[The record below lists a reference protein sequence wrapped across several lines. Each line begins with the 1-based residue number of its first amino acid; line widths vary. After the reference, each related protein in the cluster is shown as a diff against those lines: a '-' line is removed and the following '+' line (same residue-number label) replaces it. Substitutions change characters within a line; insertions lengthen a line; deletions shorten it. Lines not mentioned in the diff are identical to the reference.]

1 MSGARGGSQQ
11 FAIRLALDGAD
22 AVEGGLRRV
31 QATAVQVGAE
41 VQRAGD
47 STGRA
52 LAVIDRGTQAASQG
66 LTKLGGDFAALSPI
80 VDNAGGAIG
89 RLVTAL
95 GSGAGLAGVL
105 GAVGGAVT
113 AAVAVYQNWDSVT
126 RAVASAT
133 DILTGSVRAVRSEL
147 QSTYDLLNQIRGLA
161 PQAASAAAQ
170 GRIGQID
177 ERVGPIRDRIAQNE
191 AALRQAQSGLG
202 EEQRRNVISGAGA
215 VPGGQARL
223 PAEVQ
228 AAREAALR
236 RIEER
241 RSQRPEVQARVA
253 EIEANLRADRAA
265 LGDLEAERRR
275 QQGIISAA
283 EENVGSVTRPPPAE
297 EAPARARAGG
307 GGGGRAAPR
316 VDDPSRERDAFTARF
331 DPAERYRQTLEGIV
345 ALNDRLAAAG
355 QSPLPDEAVLRATEQ
370 AMADYQR
377 ATEGA
382 AQSTASLA
390 DGSKDFER
398 AATAGAK
405 ALAGAFEDLVFEG
418 QNFDD
423 VLKNLE
429 RSLLRVGN
437 QYLLQPLFQQGLGAL
452 FGTPGGGAGGA
463 GGGGIGGLLGSAV
476 GSLFGASGGL
486 KGVEG
491 AAGLVSAAFPVMHDG
506 GLVGAGGGASRLVPM
521 GLFAGAPRL
530 HSGGLIGPNEVPAIL
545 ERGERVLS
553 RREAA
558 AYGRG
563 GGMTININTPDAG
576 SFRNSEGQIMSRL
589 ASAIARSGRNR

>member
-95 GSGAGLAGVL
+95 GSGAGLAGAL
-105 GAVGGAVT
+105 GAVGGAVA
-113 AAVAVYQNWDSVT
+113 AAVALYQNWDTVT
-126 RAVASAT
+126 RAVGGAV
-133 DILTGSVRAVRSEL
+133 DFLTGRVRV
-147 QSTYDLLNQIRGLA
+147 
-161 PQAASAAAQ
+161 
-170 GRIGQID
+170 
-177 ERVGPIRDRIAQNE
+177 NE
-191 AALRQAQSGLG
+191 AAINDANAALRSYLQLSETAAQAGNRRFIETQRGAGDEARTRLAGFDADAARIQADLARAQEGGGTGRVIARGGASGLVPTDEFGRAADAAVQDRLRQRQATEIARLQGDLDRVNRARLG
-202 EEQRRNVISGAGA
+202 QQAIVDRSDAAIAGA
-215 VPGGQARL
+215 VADQSNATPG
-223 PAEVQ
+223 
-228 AAREAALR
+228 
-236 RIEER
+236 
-241 RSQRPEVQARVA
+241 
-253 EIEANLRADRAA
+253 
-265 LGDLEAERRR
+265 
-275 QQGIISAA
+275 
-283 EENVGSVTRPPPAE
+283 RPPAAD
-297 EAPARARAGG
+297 APASAPRGG
-307 GGGGRAAPR
+307 GGAAPR

-331 DPAERYRQTLEGIV
+331 DPAERYRQTLESIV

-355 QSPLPDEAVLRATEQ
+355 QNPLPDEAVLRATEQ

-452 FGTPGGGAGGA
+452 FGTPGGGAGGT

-506 GLVGAGGGASRLVPM
+506 GLVGAGGGASRMVPM
-521 GLFAGAPRL
+521 GIFAGAPRL